1 MVYPKN
7 FEEKIDFEKIRAM
20 LKDFCLSTMG
30 RAYVDK
36 MSFSGNYK
44 KVKQWLFQTEEFR
57 QLLMLGEPFPTQDY
71 HDLTPILE
79 RLKIENTF
87 IEIEPLVKL
96 KNSLQTIHECIAF
109 FNNKDKEQYPELKSI
124 IDKIILDKSIL
135 HHIDNIM
142 DERGE
147 IKDTASKELG
157 SIRKKQIQK
166 NQYVNGRIEAILKHA
181 KSQGWAPS
189 GSELTVRG
197 GRAVIPLHATDKRK
211 IKGLIHDESATGQ
224 TVFIEPAEI
233 FDVNNEIRELEN
245 AEKREMIKILT
256 RFSNEFRPHIEDLKN
271 CYYYLGIIDFIRAKG
286 RLALE
291 MDAYKPD
298 IQDKQLLEWTHAKHP
313 LLYLAFKNNK
323 KEVVSFNLELNPSQ
337 RILVISG
344 PNAGGKSVCLKTV
357 GLIQYMIQCG
367 LAVPMKEYSVA
378 GIFKNILID
387 IGDEQS
393 LENDLSTYSSH
404 LVNMKNFINLANKES
419 LFLIDELGTGTE
431 PQLGGAIAEAVLT
444 RINQDKALGVVTTH
458 YANIKVFAG
467 KNEGVVNGAMLYD
480 SKNMKPLYQLRIG
493 KPGSSFAFE
502 IAKNIG
508 LQKAIINNAMN
519 IAGRKQ
525 INYDS
530 QLQDLEVE
538 KSELEK
544 KKTEFQFADEL
555 LAETIEKYQ
564 ALYEDVERSR
574 KDILNQAMR
583 EAKNILDG
591 SNKVIEKTIREIR
604 ETQAEKEA
612 TKKAREKV
620 KKEKELLE
628 KNLQKQREKKARKI
642 DKEIITKEDRLV
654 SQEISAGD
662 HVKIKGQNEV
672 GEVISVGEKD
682 AMVLFGS
689 VKMKVRKK
697 NLEKTLHKAKKT
709 LSSHRMNFDINEKAR
724 NFDTKLDV
732 RGQKAE
738 EAILNL
744 QNFIDDA
751 VLLGIREVKIL
762 HGKGDGILRHVI
774 RQQLHKT
781 KEVSSV
787 RDEHIEMGG
796 QGITVVELR

>member
-7 FEEKIDFEKIRAM
+7 FEEKIGFEKIRSM

-36 MSFSGNYK
+36 IGFSGNFK

-71 HDLTPILE
+71 HDLTPVLE
-79 RLKIENTF
+79 RLKIENSF
-87 IEIEPLVKL
+87 IEIESLVKL
-96 KNSLQTIHECIAF
+96 KDSLQTVHDCVAF
-109 FNNKDKEQYPELKSI
+109 FNNKDKEQYPELNSI

-135 HHIDNIM
+135 QNIDRIM

-157 SIRKKQIQK
+157 FTRKNLIQK
-166 NQYVNGRIEAILKHA
+166 NRYVNGRIEAILKHA
-181 KSQGWAPS
+181 KNQGWAPS
-189 GSELTVRG
+189 GSEITVRG
-197 GRAVIPLHATDKRK
+197 GRAVIPFHATDKRK
-211 IKGLIHDESATGQ
+211 IKGFIHDESATGQ

-245 AEKREMIKILT
+245 AEKREIIKILT
-256 RFSNEFRPHIEDLKN
+256 EFSAYLRPHIEDLKN
-271 CYYYLGIIDFIRAKG
+271 CYHYLGIIDFIRAKG

-291 MDAYKPD
+291 MNAYKPD
-298 IQDKQLLEWTHAKHP
+298 LQDKQSMEWTHAMHP
-313 LLYLAFKNNK
+313 LLYLAFKNNE

-404 LVNMKNFINLANKES
+404 LVNMKNFINLAKQES

-444 RINQDKALGVVTTH
+444 RINQNKAFGVVTTH

-467 KNEGVVNGAMLYD
+467 KTEGVINGAMLYD
-480 SKNMKPLYQLRIG
+480 SKNMKPLYQLRVG

-508 LQKAIINNAMN
+508 LQKAIINQAMN

-538 KSELEK
+538 KTALEK
-544 KKTEFQFADEL
+544 KKSEFRFADEL

-564 ALYEDVERSR
+564 SLYEDVERSR
-574 KDILNQAMR
+574 KDILNQARR
-583 EAKNILDG
+583 EAKNILDS
-591 SNKVIEKTIREIR
+591 SNKVIENTIREIR

-612 TKKAREKV
+612 TKKSREKV

-628 KNLQKQREKKARKI
+628 KKLQNQETKKVKKPVKEERPKENHEVP
-642 DKEIITKEDRLV
+642 KEIF
-654 SQEISAGD
+654 AGD
-662 HVKIKGQNEV
+662 PVKIKGQNEI

-682 AMVLFGS
+682 AIVLFGS

-697 NLEKTLHKAKKT
+697 NLEKTAPKTKKN
-709 LSSHRMNFDINEKAR
+709 LSFHRMNFDINEKAQ
-724 NFDTKLDV
+724 NFNTKLDV

-738 EAILNL
+738 EALLNL

-751 VLLGIREVKIL
+751 VLLGIKEVKIL

-781 KEVSSV
+781 KEVSSL
-787 RDEHIEMGG
+787 RDEHIELGG